1 MIGIVIVA
9 HGGLARE
16 FLAATEH
23 IIGKPNGICAIGI
36 EAVHDRAAVEQ
47 EICDAADAVDTGDG
61 VVVVVDLHGGS
72 PCNLALKAVRPEKRR
87 IVFGVNLPLLVQL
100 AKHRDEPV
108 ADAVRIAIDAG
119 KKYIFAKNI
128 SSE

>member
-23 IIGKPNGICAIGI
+23 IIGKPTGMRAVGI
-36 EAVHDRAAVEQ
+36 EAVHDRGVVEQ

-61 VVVVVDLHGGS
+61 VVVVVDLHGGT
-72 PCNLALKAVRPEKRR
+72 PCNLALRAVRPENRR
-87 IVFGVNLPLLVQL
+87 IVFGINLPLIVQL

-119 KKYIFAKNI
+119 KKYIYAKNI
-128 SSE
+128 SPE

>member
-1 MIGIVIVA
+1 MIGIVIVG

-16 FLAATEH
+16 FLAAIEH
-23 IIGKPNGICAIGI
+23 IVGKPAGVCAIGI
-36 EAVHDRAAVEQ
+36 DAVHDRDSVEQ
-47 EICDAADAVDTGDG
+47 EICDAANEVDTGDG

-72 PCNLALKAVRPEKRR
+72 PCNLALKAVRPANRR
-87 IVFGVNLPLLVQL
+87 IIFGINLPLLVQL

-128 SSE
+128 SIE

>member
-1 MIGIVIVA
+1 MIGIVIVG

-23 IIGKPNGICAIGI
+23 IIGKPAGICAIGI
-36 EAVHDRAAVEQ
+36 EAVHDRTVVEQ

-61 VVVVVDLHGGS
+61 VIVLVDLHGGS
-72 PCNLALKAVRPEKRR
+72 PCNLALKAVRQENRR
-87 IVFGVNLPLLVQL
+87 IVFGINLPLLVQL
-100 AKHRDEPV
+100 AKHRNEPV
-108 ADAVRIAIDAG
+108 ADAARIAIDAG